1 MQISQISGSHSPTL
15 KDSRN
20 IADGLEQAFLSE
32 MLKYAG
38 PRESSGEF
46 GGGIGESQF
55 SSMLNDAY
63 AQAISERIDLKLIKR
78 GGGNHD

>member
-1 MQISQISGSHSPTL
+1 MQISPVTVPHSPTL
-15 KDSRN
+15 KESRDM
-20 IADGLEQAFLSE
+20 ADGLEQAFLSE

-46 GGGIGESQF
+46 SGGIGESQF
-55 SSMLNDAY
+55 SSFLNDAY

-78 GGGNHD
+78 DGGKHD